1 MNVTDE
7 ELIFQKLKEKY
18 LLFMLEAKGKKMRT
32 DDEIDSFL
40 TDLTVGYPNVR
51 RRLDSIYL
59 KSLSDDELQRT
70 REKIKKLTA
79 ELATQKKELAVAI
92 KAFEKMTD
100 TSLARATTNRANST
114 TNLFAEEEEID
125 GIEVFGAS
133 AVYAGDDEDEEDE
146 N

>member
-1 MNVTDE
+1 
-7 ELIFQKLKEKY
+7 
-18 LLFMLEAKGKKMRT
+18 MLEGKGKKMRT
-32 DDEIDSFL
+32 DVEIDTFL
-40 TDLTVGYPNVR
+40 TELTVGYPNVR
-51 RRLDSIYL
+51 RRLDAIYL

-70 REKIKKLTA
+70 REKIKKLTT
-79 ELATQKKELAVAI
+79 ELAIQKKDLAAAV

-100 TSLARATTNRANST
+100 TSLTRATTNRANST

-133 AVYAGDDEDEEDE
+133 AVYADDDEDEEE